1 MKERRLAMLYQTI
14 IKEHSKNPSNKRTLT
29 EKTGEFELF
38 NPSCGDLVVV
48 QFNLKDGVLEDVSF
62 QGQGCAISIASASM
76 MTEIISGKTLEEAL
90 DIIQTFY
97 ELVKGN
103 KEINTKPLGDAVY
116 LEGVSKFPTRI
127 RCATLSWHALEE
139 GLAEI
144 KTE

>member
-1 MKERRLAMLYQTI
+1 MNEKRLAMLYQTI

-103 KEINTKPLGDAVY
+103 KEINTKPLRDAVY